1 MNGCFQG
8 TVDMTATERYR
19 NMSSTELRLTL
30 DALYAEYA
38 ACLNDERFEEWPE
51 MFTDDA
57 IYKIIPRENYERGLP
72 LATWLSEGRGYL
84 LDRVVAIRKTIMY
97 APRYMHRTVSGI
109 RVLGW
114 RNDVL
119 LVRASYL
126 AVETL
131 LDDSSRVFNCGQ
143 YIDELVGV
151 NDQLKFKQKLCVF
164 DSLVIPNTLIYP
176 L

>member
-1 MNGCFQG
+1 
-8 TVDMTATERYR
+8 MTTTERYR
-19 NMSSTELRLTL
+19 KMNAIELRLML

-38 ACLNDERFEEWPE
+38 ACLNDERFEEWPD
-51 MFTDDA
+51 MFTDDG

-84 LDRVVAIRKTIMY
+84 LDRVAAIRNTMLY

-114 RNDVL
+114 QDDAL
-119 LVRASYL
+119 QVRASYV
-126 AVETL
+126 AIETL
-131 LDDSSRVFNCGQ
+131 LDDRSRVFNCGQ
-143 YIDELVGV
+143 YIDQLTVVG
-151 NDQLKFKQKLCVF
+151 DQLKFKQKLCVF
-164 DSLVIPNTLIYP
+164 DSLVIPNSLIYP